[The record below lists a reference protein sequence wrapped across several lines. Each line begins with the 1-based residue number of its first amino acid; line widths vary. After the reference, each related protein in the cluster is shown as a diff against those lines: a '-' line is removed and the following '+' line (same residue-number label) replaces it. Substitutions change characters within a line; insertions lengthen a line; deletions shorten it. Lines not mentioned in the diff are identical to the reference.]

1 MTAFDCQ
8 QSRQVDRLATEQ
20 FGISGLTLMENAG
33 RACSDVLEA
42 QNFDSVILLCGK
54 GNNAGDG
61 FVIARQLITRE
72 IPVTTILLVAPATLT
87 GDAKVNFDI
96 LTKLLSAESLAKE
109 QSSSILFA
117 DTKNIAAMLDGM
129 QISERGAI
137 VDCLTGTGGY
147 DAPRTP
153 FDQGIIWAN
162 KQLGSR
168 IAIDIPSGL
177 DCNTGQASEP
187 TFLADQTLTM
197 VATKTGFTKEGAK
210 RYTGNVIVLDIGIP
224 LSAIQQ

>member
-1 MTAFDCQ
+1 MTAFDRQ
-8 QSRQVDRLATEQ
+8 QSRQVDLLATEQ
-20 FGISGLTLMENAG
+20 FGISGLILMENAG

-42 QNFDSVILLCGK
+42 QNFDSIILLCGK

-72 IPVTTILLVAPATLT
+72 IPVTIILLVQPSALT

-96 LTKLLSAESLAKE
+96 LTKLVSAEALEKE
-109 QSSSILFA
+109 NSSSILFA
-117 DTKNIAAMLDGM
+117 DTTNISGMLARL
-129 QISERGAI
+129 QVSERTAI
-137 VDCLTGTGGY
+137 VDCLTGTGGHG
-147 DAPRTP
+147 APRTP
-153 FDQGIIWAN
+153 FDQGIVWAN

-177 DCNTGQASEP
+177 DCNTGDASTP
-187 TFLADQTLTM
+187 TFLADQTLTL
-197 VATKTGFTKEGAK
+197 VATKIGFTKEMAK

-224 LSAIQQ
+224 LAAIQQ

>member
-1 MTAFDCQ
+1 MTTFDRQ
-8 QSRQVDRLATEQ
+8 QSRQIDRLATEQ

-109 QSSSILFA
+109 QPSSILFA
-117 DTKNIAAMLDGM
+117 DTKNIAVMLDEL
-129 QISERGAI
+129 QISERMAI
-137 VDCLTGTGGY
+137 VDCLTGTGGNG
-147 DAPRTP
+147 APRTP

-162 KQLGSR
+162 KQPGSR

-210 RYTGNVIVLDIGIP
+210 LYTGNVIVLDIGIP

>member
-1 MTAFDCQ
+1 MTAFNRQ

-72 IPVTTILLVAPATLT
+72 IPVITILLVAPATLT

-109 QSSSILFA
+109 QPSSILFA
-117 DTKNIAAMLDGM
+117 DTKNIAVMLDEL
-129 QISERGAI
+129 QISERMAI
-137 VDCLTGTGGY
+137 VDCLTGTGGNG
-147 DAPRTP
+147 APRTP

-162 KQLGSR
+162 KQPGSR

>member
-1 MTAFDCQ
+1 MTAFNRQ

-20 FGISGLTLMENAG
+20 FGISGLILMENAG

-109 QSSSILFA
+109 QPSSILFA
-117 DTKNIAAMLDGM
+117 DTKNIAVMLDEL
-129 QISERGAI
+129 QISERMAI
-137 VDCLTGTGGY
+137 VDCLTGTGGNG
-147 DAPRTP
+147 APRTP

>member
-1 MTAFDCQ
+1 MTAFNRQ

-117 DTKNIAAMLDGM
+117 DTKNIAAMLGGM
-129 QISERGAI
+129 EISERGAI

>member
-1 MTAFDCQ
+1 MTTFDRQ
-8 QSRQVDRLATEQ
+8 QSRQIDRLATEQ

-72 IPVTTILLVAPATLT
+72 IPVITILLVAPATLT

-109 QSSSILFA
+109 QPSSILFA
-117 DTKNIAAMLDGM
+117 DTKNIAVMLDEL
-129 QISERGAI
+129 QISERMAI
-137 VDCLTGTGGY
+137 VDCLTGTGGNG
-147 DAPRTP
+147 APRTP

-162 KQLGSR
+162 KQPGSR

-197 VATKTGFTKEGAK
+197 VATKTGFTREVAK

-224 LSAIQQ
+224 LSTIQQ

>member
-1 MTAFDCQ
+1 MTAFNRQ

-20 FGISGLTLMENAG
+20 FGISGLILMENAG

-153 FDQGIIWAN
+153 FDQGISWAN
-162 KQLGSR
+162 KQPGSR

>member
-1 MTAFDCQ
+1 MTTFDRQ
-8 QSRQVDRLATEQ
+8 QSRQIDRLATEQ

-72 IPVTTILLVAPATLT
+72 IPVTTILLVAPATIT

-117 DTKNIAAMLDGM
+117 DTKNIAVMLDGL
-129 QISERGAI
+129 QISERMAI
-137 VDCLTGTGGY
+137 VDCLTGTGGNG
-147 DAPRTP
+147 APRTP

-162 KQLGSR
+162 KQPGSR

-177 DCNTGQASEP
+177 DCNTGKASEP

-197 VATKTGFTKEGAK
+197 VANKTGFTRKMAH

-224 LSAIQQ
+224 LSAIQT